1 MTAKVLCGVRRRGGN
16 RAGNSSALTGDV
28 YFICKSASSTP
39 EVLFKARARL
49 FFSSSPDF
57 SRKKALMLAGRID
70 ARERER
76 ERKRE
81 REESEGV

>member
-49 FFSSSPDF
+49 FSSSPDF